1 MLRGVRL
8 LIFGLTVAGLASAQA
23 DWRFAHPNADVRVS
37 VNLQAVLKS
46 PAVAE
51 MVKKAQTGPKD
62 QAAQMQFALGLLSSV
77 DRVSLSV
84 RQIGAQAKDPD
95 VLVLIEGRFDPASLQ
110 SMFPSKGTSHVKQ
123 VGPHAVLIGEGA
135 SFNQA
140 VQRLAGP
147 PTAGLSDELEQS
159 DIWFS
164 GNSALLSQP
173 AASQSVPPAFR
184 AMRAFSFGMNL
195 SDSTELNLIL
205 TAADAAGA
213 SQMLQSF
220 RESMG
225 PLTQT
230 PQAAAMIEQALQ
242 MKQDG
247 AKVRVH
253 FVAPPE
259 LMRMAQAQAASGSFA
274 QQLQPL
280 MGMFGM
286 PGASSAA
293 PVQNPRTTV
302 RTPAIADPPST
313 GKIMIYGLDDGPHEV
328 KNK

>member
-8 LIFGLTVAGLASAQA
+8 LIFGLTACVASAQV
-23 DWRFAHPNADVRVS
+23 DWRFAHPNADLRVN

-51 MVKKAQTGPKD
+51 MVKKAQAGPKD
-62 QAAQMQFALGLLSSV
+62 QAAQMQFVMGLLSSV
-77 DRVSLSV
+77 DRVSISARQLS
-84 RQIGAQAKDPD
+84 AKAKEPD
-95 VLVLIEGRFDPASLQ
+95 VLVLIAGRFDPASLQ
-110 SMFPSKGTSHVKQ
+110 SMFPSTGTSHVKQ
-123 VGPHAVLIGEGA
+123 VGPHEVLIGEGA

-140 VQRLAGP
+140 LQRLAGP
-147 PTAGLSDELEQS
+147 PVPGLSDELEQS
-159 DIWFS
+159 DIWFA
-164 GNSALLSQP
+164 GNAALMSQP

-195 SDSTELNLIL
+195 TDSTELNVIL

-220 RESMG
+220 RESMA

-230 PQAAAMIEQALQ
+230 PQAAAMLAQALD

-280 MGMFGM
+280 MGMMGL
-286 PGASSAA
+286 PGASNAA
-293 PVQNPRTTV
+293 PAQNPRSTV
-302 RTPAIADPPST
+302 RTPTIADPPST

-328 KNK
+328 KTK